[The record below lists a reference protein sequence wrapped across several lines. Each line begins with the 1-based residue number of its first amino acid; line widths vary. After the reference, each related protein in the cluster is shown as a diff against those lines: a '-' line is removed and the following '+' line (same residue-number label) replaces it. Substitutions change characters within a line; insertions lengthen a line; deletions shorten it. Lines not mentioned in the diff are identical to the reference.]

1 MLARATVPMLCYHR
15 IREITADDGP
25 VSRSL
30 TCPPELLE
38 RHLRALTG
46 AGLQPVPLPQVVDH
60 VQFGTPLPDRPVVL
74 SFDDSSVG
82 HATNALPIL
91 QRLSMPATFFV
102 MTVVLDK
109 PDWLSRDQVRQLDG
123 AGMTIGAHTWDHH
136 PVTGYADADWA
147 KQLQAPK
154 AELEGIVGHA
164 VDLFAYPYGAWGAPA
179 LPHVQAAGFR
189 AACQL
194 SDQPVDPQQPLFT
207 LRRLLMSSD
216 WDEAELLSRL
226 PA

>member
-15 IREITADDGP
+15 IREATAAEGP

-30 TCPPELLE
+30 TCPPALLE

-46 AGLQPVPLPQVVDH
+46 AGLQPLPLTRVVDH
-60 VQFGTPLPDRPVVL
+60 VEFGTPLPDRPVVL

-82 HATNALPIL
+82 HVTHALPIL

-109 PDWLSRDQVRQLDG
+109 PGWLSRDQVRQLDQ

-136 PVTGYADADWA
+136 PVTGYSGADWA
-147 KQLQAPK
+147 NQLQAPK
-154 AELEGIVGHA
+154 AELQRIVGHG
-164 VDLFAYPYGAWGAPA
+164 VDLFAYPYGAWNAAA
-179 LPHVQAAGFR
+179 LPHVQKAGYR

-194 SDQPVDPQQPLFT
+194 SDQPVDRRHPLLT
-207 LRRLLMSSD
+207 LRRLLMSSS
-216 WDEAELLSRL
+216 WDEPELLSRVR
-226 PA
+226 A